1 MKEERE
7 KVPAGTAL
15 HDREFIKVTKGDVVR
30 APLVTTTTQEVEHP
44 VTVNMGPARPA
55 QSDADLP
62 GGEVPAHE
70 RPTPHK
76 ATYQRMHTRM

>member
-1 MKEERE
+1 MKKERDM
-7 KVPAGTAL
+7 KVEPMKQGYATD
-15 HDREFIKVTKGDVVR
+15 H
-30 APLVTTTTQEVEHP
+30 TTTTQEVEHP
-44 VTVNMGPARPA
+44 VTVRATPSRPA

-70 RPTPHK
+70 RPTPPK